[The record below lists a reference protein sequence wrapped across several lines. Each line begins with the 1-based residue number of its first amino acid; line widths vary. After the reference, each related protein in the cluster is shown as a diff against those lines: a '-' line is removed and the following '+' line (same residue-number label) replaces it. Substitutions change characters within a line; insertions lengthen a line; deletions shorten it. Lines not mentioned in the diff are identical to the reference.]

1 MGPRPLRC
9 TYVDPSALRHLRT
22 PDPTMPVALALQ
34 LREGTKKSHTM
45 AENTGF
51 VSCFLKGVVD
61 KASYRTL
68 VADLFFV
75 YSAMEEEI
83 GRLRAE
89 GHPVVGPVGFPELNR
104 RETLE
109 QDLAYYFGDNWRN
122 AVKAT
127 PGAQEYVARIH
138 QVAKEAPEL
147 LVGHHYTRY
156 IGDLSGGQILKNI
169 AQKAM
174 SLGEHDGL
182 RFYEFDAIPDEKG
195 FKTNYRATLDNLP
208 IDQAMADRIV
218 EEATHAFHLNMK
230 MFQELEGNLIAAIGK
245 VLFGFLTRRQRAGST
260 EVVAA

>member
-1 MGPRPLRC
+1 
-9 TYVDPSALRHLRT
+9 
-22 PDPTMPVALALQ
+22 
-34 LREGTKKSHTM
+34 M

-68 VADLFFV
+68 VADLYFV
-75 YSAMEEEI
+75 YSAMEEEF
-83 GRLRAE
+83 GKLKD
-89 GHPVVGPVGFPELNR
+89 HPVVAPVAFAELNR
-104 RETLE
+104 RESLE
-109 QDLAYYFGDNWRN
+109 QDLAFYFGPDWRSS
-122 AVKAT
+122 VKST
-127 PGAQEYVARIH
+127 PGAQQYVARLH
-138 QVAKEAPEL
+138 QVARDCPEL

-174 SLGEHDGL
+174 NLGEHDGL
-182 RFYEFDAIPDEKG
+182 RFYEFDAIPDEKA
-195 FKTNYRATLDNLP
+195 FKTNYRATLDALP

-218 EEATHAFHLNMK
+218 EEANHAFHLNMT

-260 EVVAA
+260 EAVAA

>member
-1 MGPRPLRC
+1 M
-9 TYVDPSALRHLRT
+9 AI
-22 PDPTMPVALALQ
+22 ALASQ
-34 LREGTKKSHTM
+34 LREGTKKAHTM

-61 KASYRTL
+61 KVSYRTL
-68 VADLFFV
+68 VADLYFV
-75 YSAMEEEI
+75 YDAMEQEI
-83 GRLRAE
+83 GRLRAA

-104 RETLE
+104 RESLE
-109 QDLAYYFGDNWRN
+109 QDLAFYFGESWRN
-122 AVKAT
+122 SVKAT
-127 PGAQEYVARIH
+127 PAAQEYVARIH
-138 QVAKEAPEL
+138 QIAQESPEL

-174 SLGEHDGL
+174 NLGDHDGL

-195 FKTNYRATLDNLP
+195 FKTNYRATLDALP
-208 IDQAMADRIV
+208 IDQATGDRIV
-218 EEATHAFHLNMK
+218 AEANHAFHLNMA

-260 EVVAA
+260 EAVLS

>member
-1 MGPRPLRC
+1 
-9 TYVDPSALRHLRT
+9 
-22 PDPTMPVALALQ
+22 MPVALATQ

-68 VADLFFV
+68 VADLYFV
-75 YSAMEEEI
+75 YAAMEEEI
-83 GRLRAE
+83 GRLRAA

-109 QDLAYYFGDNWRN
+109 QDLAFYFGDGWRN
-122 AVKAT
+122 SVKAT
-127 PGAQEYVARIH
+127 PAAQEYVARIH
-138 QVAKEAPEL
+138 QIAQESPEL

-156 IGDLSGGQILKNI
+156 IGDLSGGQILKAI

-174 SLGEHDGL
+174 NLGEHDGL
-182 RFYEFDAIPDEKG
+182 RFYAFDAIPDEKG

-218 EEATHAFHLNMK
+218 AEANHAFHLNMK

-245 VLFGFLTRRQRAGST
+245 VLFGFLTRRQRFGST
-260 EVVAA
+260 EALAA

>member
-1 MGPRPLRC
+1 
-9 TYVDPSALRHLRT
+9 
-22 PDPTMPVALALQ
+22 MPVALASQ
-34 LREGTKKSHTM
+34 LREGTKKAHTM

-68 VADLFFV
+68 VADLWFV

-83 GRLRAE
+83 GRLSD
-89 GHPVVGPVGFPELNR
+89 HPVVGPIHFPALNR
-104 RETLE
+104 RESLE
-109 QDLAYYFGDNWRN
+109 QDLAFYFGSDWRN
-122 AVKAT
+122 QIRAT
-127 PGAQEYVARIH
+127 PGAQEYVARLRR
-138 QVAKEAPEL
+138 VAKEAPEL

-195 FKTNYRATLDNLP
+195 FKTNYRAVLDSLP

-218 EEATHAFHLNMK
+218 EEANQAFHCNMK

-260 EVVAA
+260 EVVPA